1 MQGQKVKVPLGE
13 GGEVGQKEWLWEVC
27 HPWKICGN
35 VIFLCPG
42 QRDPPTAIAPVQ
54 SIWDRE
60 QDRATRFEGLH
71 GPWTPPMGRAPS
83 GGRGRSGG
91 QGGGEGIGNKMQY
104 HTFNVRLSK

>member
-1 MQGQKVKVPLGE
+1 MKVPLGEGGDVPSGE

-27 HPWKICGN
+27 QPWKICGN

-60 QDRATRFEGLH
+60 RDRGTRFEGL
-71 GPWTPPMGRAPS
+71 G
-83 GGRGRSGG
+83 GG